1 MDRVIE
7 TKEAPEVFEHS
18 FDKSNV
24 GDKWF
29 NYEVSNYLGRWQG
42 FYGKMIDKYPEEGD
56 YLVTVTARL
65 IYPKVAELL

>member
-1 MDRVIE
+1 MQLAVMDRVIE
-7 TKEAPEVFEHS
+7 TKEAPEVFEHP

-42 FYGKMIDKYPEEGD
+42 FYGKMIDKY
-56 YLVTVTARL
+56 
-65 IYPKVAELL
+65 IPKRPIIWSR